1 MMTSD
6 CFAPT
11 TIAIYLHHNTPL
23 TALGAAHTKVFL
35 MIYVEKLNCRM
46 AIVLVF

>member
-11 TIAIYLHHNTPL
+11 TIAICTTTLPSL